1 MFGDFNH
8 HGKENRMQ
16 LKVILNRIQKQ
27 PGFVYG
33 AIRLYE
39 QGDRL
44 VLDIEIRARD
54 NGKTVCS
61 GCGCRRPGYD
71 SLPQR
76 RFEFVPFWGILVFF
90 LYALRRVDC
99 PICGVKVESIPWAQG
114 KSPLT
119 TTYVWFLARWAR
131 RLSWKEVAEIFHTS
145 WDSVVRS
152 VKMAVAWGL
161 EHRDLEGISAIGI
174 DEIGRGRG
182 QSYVTLV
189 YQIDAGVRRLLWVG
203 KKRTAKTLL
212 GFFKW
217 FGEKRSTGLR
227 FVCSDMW
234 KPYLRV
240 IARKAGQA
248 VHVLDR
254 FHIMSNMGK
263 AIDKVRAQ
271 EVRAL
276 KAKGKAPVLTGTRW
290 CLLKRPENLTE
301 KQEVKLKELLSCNL
315 KTVRAYLLKEDFQWF
330 WQYISPLWAGK
341 FLDAWCKRAMRSR
354 IEPMKK
360 MAKMLR
366 AHREL
371 LLNWFQ
377 AKQGAVALGVVEGFN
392 NKARV
397 TTKRAYGF
405 RSYDLLK
412 LALYHTLGDLPEPE
426 TAHEFF

>member
-1 MFGDFNH
+1 M
-8 HGKENRMQ
+8 E
-16 LKVILNRIQKQ
+16 
-27 PGFVYG
+27 
-33 AIRLYE
+33 
-39 QGDRL
+39 
-44 VLDIEIRARD
+44 
-54 NGKTVCS
+54 
-61 GCGCRRPGYD
+61 
-71 SLPQR
+71 
-76 RFEFVPFWGILVFF
+76 
-90 LYALRRVDC
+90 RV
-99 PICGVKVESIPWAQG
+99 PWAPG

-119 TTYVWFLARWAR
+119 TAYVWFLARWAR

-189 YQIDAGVRRLLWVG
+189 YQIDAEVRRLLWVG
-203 KKRTAKTLL
+203 KNRTAKTLL

-217 FGEKRSTGLR
+217 FGEKRSAGLR

-271 EVRAL
+271 EVKAL

-330 WQYISPLWAGK
+330 WQYISPRWAGK
-341 FLDAWCKRAMRSR
+341 FLDAWCKRTMRSR

-377 AKQGAVALGVVEGFN
+377 AKQGLVALGVVEGFN

>member
-1 MFGDFNH
+1 
-8 HGKENRMQ
+8 
-16 LKVILNRIQKQ
+16 
-27 PGFVYG
+27 
-33 AIRLYE
+33 
-39 QGDRL
+39 
-44 VLDIEIRARD
+44 
-54 NGKTVCS
+54 
-61 GCGCRRPGYD
+61 
-71 SLPQR
+71 
-76 RFEFVPFWGILVFF
+76 
-90 LYALRRVDC
+90 
-99 PICGVKVESIPWAQG
+99 
-114 KSPLT
+114 
-119 TTYVWFLARWAR
+119 
-131 RLSWKEVAEIFHTS
+131 
-145 WDSVVRS
+145 
-152 VKMAVAWGL
+152 
-161 EHRDLEGISAIGI
+161 
-174 DEIGRGRG
+174 
-182 QSYVTLV
+182 
-189 YQIDAGVRRLLWVG
+189 
-203 KKRTAKTLL
+203 
-212 GFFKW
+212 
-217 FGEKRSTGLR
+217 
-227 FVCSDMW
+227 MW

-271 EVRAL
+271 EVKAL

-330 WQYISPLWAGK
+330 WQYISPRWAGK
-341 FLDAWCKRAMRSR
+341 FLDAWCKRTMRSR

-377 AKQGAVALGVVEGFN
+377 AKQGLVALGVVEGFN

>member
-1 MFGDFNH
+1 
-8 HGKENRMQ
+8 MQ
-16 LKVILNRIQKQ
+16 IKVILNRIQKQ

-33 AIRLYE
+33 AIRLC
-39 QGDRL
+39 QKGDRL
-44 VLDIEIRARD
+44 VLEIEIRARD
-54 NGKTVCS
+54 NGKAVCS
-61 GCGCRRPGYD
+61 GCGCRQPGYD

-131 RLSWKEVAEIFHTS
+131 RLSWKEVAEVFHTS

-189 YQIDAGVRRLLWVG
+189 YQIDAEVRRLLWVG
-203 KKRTAKTLL
+203 KNRTAKTLL

-271 EVRAL
+271 EVKAL

-426 TAHEFF
+426 TTHEFF